1 MKMDCEVIRDLLP
14 LYADEACSGKSRDL
28 VEEHL
33 QGCPECCELLDLLRQ
48 SELENDLQNEK
59 ASVIGYAMRR
69 FRRRSAAVGGTVSG
83 VLMIPI
89 LLCLVLNLVAGPSL
103 SWVSVVLAAM
113 CVLASLIVVP
123 IVMPEDKAFWTF
135 CAFTASLM
143 LLLGVTALYSHGDWF
158 GIASSAV
165 LFGLA
170 LVFLPFVI
178 RARPV
183 KKLIGGANRLLI
195 VLGLDAALFVNMLNM
210 VESDGKL
217 TLHSLWFTFG
227 VIAGVALVVIEI
239 VRKRGTENE

>member
-1 MKMDCEVIRDLLP
+1 MNMDCEVIRDLLP

-33 QGCPECCELLDLLRQ
+33 QGCHECCELLDLLRQ
-48 SELENDLQNEK
+48 SELENDLQKEK
-59 ASVIGYAMRR
+59 ESVIGYAMRR

-83 VLMIPI
+83 VLMVPI
-89 LLCLVLNLVAGPSL
+89 LLCLLLNLVAGPSL

-183 KKLIGGANRLLI
+183 KRLIGGANRLLI

-217 TLHSLWFTFG
+217 TLHSLWFTFA
-227 VIAGVALVVIEI
+227 VIAGVALVVVEI
-239 VRKRGTENE
+239 VRKRGSGKG

>member
-14 LYADEACSGKSRDL
+14 LYADDACSEMSRET

-33 QGCPECCELLDLLRQ
+33 QSCPDCREFLDLLRQ
-48 SELENDLQNEK
+48 TELESRLQGEK
-59 ASVIGYAMRR
+59 ESVIQYGLRR

-83 VLMIPI
+83 LLMIPI
-89 LLCLVLNLVAGPSL
+89 LICLVLNLVAGPSL
-103 SWVSVVLAAM
+103 SWVSVVIAAM
-113 CVLASLIVVP
+113 LVLASLIVVP

-158 GIASSAV
+158 GIAASAV
-165 LFGLA
+165 LFALGLI
-170 LVFLPFVI
+170 FLPFLV

-183 KKLIGGANRLLI
+183 KKLIGGANRALV

-210 VESDGKL
+210 VESNGRL
-217 TLHSLWFTFG
+217 TLHSLWFTLG
-227 VIAGVALVVIEI
+227 VIAGIALVVIEI
-239 VRKRGTENE
+239 VRKRGAGNE